1 MRLLATALW
10 LVLGLV
16 SVLAEPDP
24 KPKPQYRQRPRR
36 QETYDE
42 AYDNYDYDYN
52 GNYYDS
58 EDYEN
63 GNANSDPYAPYNYDS
78 PPDASLTP
86 SAVEVDYNFDDVTDR
101 CDKEACPPVNCA
113 SPYIPLGECCP
124 VCPPQEVSYEE
135 RRGSTSAQGRPG
147 PPGAEGRPGA
157 PGPPGPQP
165 DLGPFM
171 GQIEQQAGEK
181 GPSPDPFSYMQA
193 QVGPV
198 GPRGPPGVRGPP
210 GPQGFMGP
218 QGDGGMNIDAF

>member
-1 MRLLATALW
+1 MIL
-10 LVLGLV
+10 
-16 SVLAEPDP
+16 EPV
-24 KPKPQYRQRPRR
+24 
-36 QETYDE
+36 
-42 AYDNYDYDYN
+42 NYD
-52 GNYYDS
+52 
-58 EDYEN
+58 
-63 GNANSDPYAPYNYDS
+63 APEA
-78 PPDASLTP
+78 PITP

-124 VCPPQEVSYEE
+124 KCPPQEVSYEE
-135 RRGSTSAQGRPG
+135 RRGSTAAQGRPG
-147 PPGAEGRPGA
+147 APGPDGRPGA

-198 GPRGPPGVRGPP
+198 GPRGPPGVRGAP

-218 QGDGGMNIDAF
+218 QGDGGDPGNRGPPGGPGPRGLTGLPGKDGEA

>member
-1 MRLLATALW
+1 MITTTTTTMMVTTMTIPMEMMNLSTRIPTHQTTT
-10 LVLGLV
+10 VGI
-16 SVLAEPDP
+16 SEYSPDVV
-24 KPKPQYRQRPRR
+24 
-36 QETYDE
+36 
-42 AYDNYDYDYN
+42 
-52 GNYYDS
+52 
-58 EDYEN
+58 
-63 GNANSDPYAPYNYDS
+63 SDPELSDTPET
-78 PPDASLTP
+78 PITP

-124 VCPPQEVSYEE
+124 VCPPQEVVYEE

-147 PPGAEGRPGA
+147 APGPDGRPGA

-198 GPRGPPGVRGPP
+198 GPRGSPGE
-210 GPQGFMGP
+210 
-218 QGDGGMNIDAF
+218 I

>member
-1 MRLLATALW
+1 MLALDLYLRIEKRRKDSKEQADETRPD
-10 LVLGLV
+10 GLF
-16 SVLAEPDP
+16 D
-24 KPKPQYRQRPRR
+24 
-36 QETYDE
+36 
-42 AYDNYDYDYN
+42 
-52 GNYYDS
+52 
-58 EDYEN
+58 
-63 GNANSDPYAPYNYDS
+63 
-78 PPDASLTP
+78 
-86 SAVEVDYNFDDVTDR
+86 FDDVTDR

-124 VCPPQEVSYEE
+124 VCPPQEVVYEE

-147 PPGAEGRPGA
+147 APGPDGRPGA

-198 GPRGPPGVRGPP
+198 GPRGSPGEISQYFSP
-210 GPQGFMGP
+210 
-218 QGDGGMNIDAF
+218 

>member
-1 MRLLATALW
+1 M
-10 LVLGLV
+10 
-16 SVLAEPDP
+16 
-24 KPKPQYRQRPRR
+24 
-36 QETYDE
+36 
-42 AYDNYDYDYN
+42 
-52 GNYYDS
+52 
-58 EDYEN
+58 
-63 GNANSDPYAPYNYDS
+63 
-78 PPDASLTP
+78 
-86 SAVEVDYNFDDVTDR
+86 EVDYNFDDVTDR

-124 VCPPQEVSYEE
+124 VCPPQEVVYEE

-147 PPGAEGRPGA
+147 APGPDGRPGA

-198 GPRGPPGVRGPP
+198 GPRGSPGEIPTHFSPLLIVFLQVSEARPAP
-210 GPQGFMGP
+210 RVSWDLRATPETRALP
-218 QGDGGMNIDAF
+218 ALRDCKASLACPA